1 MFGLG
6 EKRWRID
13 VSEDDSAGII
23 EEFKNEGAAQVE
35 KNLKKFELK
44 KKFSLFY
51 KTLKLLCLA
60 NIYRR
65 R

>member
-6 EKRWRID
+6 EKRWRIE

-35 KNLKKFELK
+35 IFLNYLNLKK
-44 KKFSLFY
+44 SLAY
-51 KTLKLLCLA
+51 L
-60 NIYRR
+60 
-65 R
+65 